1 MKCAKCGSEI
11 TYDLGYCPYC
21 GAEVRIVPDYNPLD
35 DMLAEQVRDAIDGGV
50 TSENELERY
59 RQAIQEKL
67 RQQKQEEQQKQESFQ
82 RRSQI
87 EAEEEAR
94 RKKRLARR
102 REVRRKKRRLMIGA
116 TITTVGLLVLL
127 STGIYKSSYSGKIK
141 KGYALTKEQ
150 KYDLAIRTFKKA
162 IAKKPARAEAYA
174 GLAAVYNAQEDL
186 DTAEMVFWDAIEAN
200 PSSTELYKELI
211 DFYITTDQETEI
223 PILLDDC
230 EEESVLAELKSYRVK
245 EPKFSLDDSKYE
257 EVQELELKS
266 KEKEIYYTID
276 GSEPTTESTK
286 YEGTISIPEG
296 TTTVRAIAVNKKG
309 IPSLPEEK
317 TYTVELPLADAPIV
331 TPTTGQYYEYTTIEI
346 EVPEGY
352 EAYYTFNGE
361 TPEKDSE
368 NSYKYEE
375 PVDMPEGTT
384 LFSAVLIDKKGRAS
398 AVTKRNYT
406 LTYYYE

>member
-286 YEGTISIPEG
+286 YEGPISIPEG

>member
-150 KYDLAIRTFKKA
+150 KYDLAIHTFKKA

-286 YEGTISIPEG
+286 YEGPIAIPEG

>member
-35 DMLAEQVRDAIDGGV
+35 DMLAEQVRDAIDGGE

-67 RQQKQEEQQKQESFQ
+67 RQQKQEEQQKQESVR

-116 TITTVGLLVLL
+116 TVTSVGLLVLL
-127 STGIYKSSYSGKIK
+127 SAGIYKSSYSGKIK
-141 KGYALTKEQ
+141 KGYALAKEQ
-150 KYDLAIRTFKKA
+150 KYDLAIRTFEKA
-162 IAKKPARAEAYA
+162 IEKKPARAEAYA

-211 DFYITTDQETEI
+211 DFYIATDQETEI

-230 EEESVLAELKSYRVK
+230 EEENVLTELKSYRVK

-257 EVQELELKS
+257 EVQELELES
-266 KEKEIYYTID
+266 KEKEIYYTTD
-276 GSEPTTESTK
+276 GSEPTTESTR
-286 YEGTISIPEG
+286 YEEPIPIPEG
-296 TTTVRAIAVNKKG
+296 TTTVKAIAVNKKG
-309 IPSLPEEK
+309 IPSLSEEK
-317 TYTVELPLADAPIV
+317 TYTVELPLADAPTV

-375 PVDMPEGTT
+375 PVEMPEGNT

>member
-286 YEGTISIPEG
+286 YEGPIAIAEG

-331 TPTTGQYYEYTTIEI
+331 TPTTGQYYEYTMIEI

-384 LFSAVLIDKKGRAS
+384 LFSAVLIDRKGRAS